1 LIGAERVFPI
11 RDLNPTRITPVL
23 TLLVIV
29 ANVVVFFLFQPMTP
43 REGVTFSLQHAAI
56 ACELTTGEPLT
67 SAEFLSGRCETASR
81 GAPIFPEKR
90 LALSVLVSLFLHGG
104 LLHLL
109 GNMWFLWVFGNN
121 VEDELGRV
129 RFLLFYVAC
138 GIAAALAQTLLSA
151 AAGDVLVPM
160 VGASGAI
167 AGVLAAYMVFFPH
180 ARVLTA
186 IPILIVIR
194 LVYLPA
200 GFFIGAWFVLQLLQA
215 LLGGTG
221 SGVAFFAHVGGFVFG
236 WLLVKVRTRLRA
248 RTTGR

>member
-121 VEDELGRV
+121 VEEAFGHV
-129 RFLLFYVAC
+129 GYALLYLVGGVAATLAFVVAHP
-138 GIAAALAQTLLSA
+138 AATDPL
-151 AAGDVLVPM
+151 

-167 AGVLAAYMVFFPH
+167 AAVLGAYLVLYPGHLVLSVVFITLIPVPAALF
-180 ARVLTA
+180 LG
-186 IPILIVIR
+186 I
-194 LVYLPA
+194 
-200 GFFIGAWFVLQLLQA
+200 WF
-215 LLGGTG
+215 LGQFAVADP
-221 SGVAFFAHVGGFVFG
+221 GVAWEAHVGGFVVG
-236 WLLVKVRTRLRA
+236 VLVALVLRQLLLARVRRLHGPA
-248 RTTGR
+248 YAD